1 LYVVQ
6 SKRKDEHHNVTYA
19 RMHVALHMLVEVID
33 GQFKLV
39 SLPSGDQ
46 QVQISKTPER
56 MHRSML
62 MQSIHMSWCLTPK
75 LKSCVRAYV
84 RVEHEVRGNLKS
96 TCVCHRRSC
105 IAELM
110 ADHMYYIYKSC
121 PPVPVIRLL
130 TSNYMML
137 TNFYI
142 CSLIWTPTKPMT
154 KSLM

>member
-1 LYVVQ
+1 MCFVPTTNQNYLSFCAPSLFIFNRTPIY
-6 SKRKDEHHNVTYA
+6 RYL
-19 RMHVALHMLVEVID
+19 MHYL
-33 GQFKLV
+33 
-39 SLPSGDQ
+39 
-46 QVQISKTPER
+46 
-56 MHRSML
+56 L

-142 CSLIWTPTKPMT
+142 CSLIWTPTRPMT
-154 KSLM
+154 KSLMWKNHKLDRVLNKWFYKALR